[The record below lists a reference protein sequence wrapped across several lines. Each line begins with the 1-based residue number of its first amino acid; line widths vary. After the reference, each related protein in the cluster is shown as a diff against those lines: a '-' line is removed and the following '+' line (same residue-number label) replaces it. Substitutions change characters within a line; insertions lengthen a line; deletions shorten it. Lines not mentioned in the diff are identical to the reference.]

1 MGVLLDYSGEN
12 VEYKGKTY
20 RTDTSYDTVLLL
32 QRLYD
37 EENLDP
43 GDKINQALKMLTRN
57 RFKVWFLTDMEKAE
71 LLKKITQ
78 EKINLPP
85 RPKVGKQQ
93 KLMDFEADSEY
104 IYASFQQAYGIDLL
118 KERGRLQWK
127 RFCELLDGLPEKTKL
142 REVMR
147 IRAMEI
153 PEPTRYNQKERQNI
167 AELKAYYA
175 LPVKGVGG
183 QKGLDMLFSTLE
195 GVAIRGKK

>member
-20 RTDTSYDTVLLL
+20 RINTSYDTVLLL

-43 GDKINQALKMLTRN
+43 GDKINQALKMITRN
-57 RFKVWFLTDMEKAE
+57 PFKVWLLTDIEKAE
-71 LLKKITQ
+71 LLKKITE

-127 RFCELLDGLPEKTKL
+127 RFCDLLDGLPEKTKL

-147 IRAMEI
+147 IRAMEV

-167 AELKAYYA
+167 MELKAYYA
-175 LPVKGVGG
+175 LPIKGVGG
-183 QKGLDMLFSTLE
+183 QQGLDMLFSMLE
-195 GVAIRGKK
+195 GVAVREKK

>member
-20 RTDTSYDTVLLL
+20 RTNTSYDTVLLL

-43 GDKINQALKMLTRN
+43 GDKINQALKMITRN
-57 RFKVWFLTDMEKAE
+57 PFKVWLLTDMEKAE
-71 LLKKITQ
+71 LLKKITE

-85 RPKVGKQQ
+85 RPKVGKQE
-93 KLMDFEADSEY
+93 KLIDFEADSEY

-118 KERGRLQWK
+118 KERGKLQWK

-147 IRAMEI
+147 IRAMEV

-167 AELKAYYA
+167 MELKSYYA
-175 LPVKGVGG
+175 LPVKGIGG
-183 QKGLDMLFSTLE
+183 QKGLNMLFSTLKE
-195 GVAIRGKK
+195 MAE

>member
-1 MGVLLDYSGEN
+1 MGVLLDFSGEN
-12 VEYKGKTY
+12 VEYKGKMYKTN
-20 RTDTSYDTVLLL
+20 TSYDTVLLL
-32 QRLYD
+32 QKLYD

-43 GDKINQALKMLTRN
+43 GDKINQALKMLTKN
-57 RFKVWFLTDMEKAE
+57 PFKVWLLTDIEKAE
-71 LLKKITQ
+71 LLKKITE

-118 KERGRLQWK
+118 KERGKLQWK
-127 RFCELLDGLPEKTKL
+127 RFCELLDGLPDKTKL

-147 IRAMEI
+147 IRAMDV
-153 PEPTRYNQKERQNI
+153 PEPTKYNQKERQNI
-167 AELKAYYA
+167 MELKAYYA
-175 LPVKGVGG
+175 LPTKGVGG

-195 GVAIRGKK
+195 EMANG

>member
-1 MGVLLDYSGEN
+1 MGVLLDYSSEN
-12 VEYKGKTY
+12 IEYKGKAY

-32 QRLYD
+32 QKLYD
-37 EENLDP
+37 EENLDA

-57 RFKVWFLTDMEKAE
+57 RFKVWLLTDMEKAE
-71 LLKKITQ
+71 LLKKITE

-85 RPKVGKQQ
+85 RPKVGKQE

-118 KERGRLQWK
+118 KKRGKLQWK

-147 IRAMEI
+147 IRAMEV

-167 AELKAYYA
+167 MELKAYYA
-175 LPVKGVGG
+175 LPAKGTGG
-183 QKGLDMLFSTLE
+183 QKGLDMLFSTLKE
-195 GVAIRGKK
+195 MAEAE

>member
-12 VEYKGKTY
+12 VEYKGKMY
-20 RTDTSYDTVLLL
+20 RTTTSYDTVLLL
-32 QRLYD
+32 QKLYD

-43 GDKINQALKMLTRN
+43 GDKINQALKMLTKN
-57 RFKVWFLTDMEKAE
+57 PFKVWLLTDIEKAE
-71 LLKKITQ
+71 LLKKITE

-93 KLMDFEADSEY
+93 KLMDFDADSEY

-118 KERGRLQWK
+118 KERGKLQWK

-147 IRAMEI
+147 IRAMEV
-153 PEPTRYNQKERQNI
+153 PETTRYNQKERQNI
-167 AELKAYYA
+167 MELKAYYA
-175 LPVKGVGG
+175 LPIKGVGG
-183 QKGLDMLFSTLE
+183 QQGLDMLFSMLE
-195 GVAIRGKK
+195 GVAVREKK

>member
-12 VEYKGKTY
+12 VEYKGKAY

-32 QRLYD
+32 QKLYE
-37 EENLDP
+37 EENLNA

-57 RFKVWFLTDMEKAE
+57 PFKVWLLTDIEKAE
-71 LLKKITQ
+71 LLKKITA

-118 KERGRLQWK
+118 KERGKLQWK
-127 RFCELLDGLPEKTKL
+127 QFCELLDGLPEKTKL

-147 IRAMEI
+147 IRAMEV
-153 PEPTRYNQKERQNI
+153 PEPTRYNQKERENI
-167 AELKAYYA
+167 MELKAYYA
-175 LPVKGVGG
+175 LPVKGING
-183 QKGLDMLFSTLE
+183 QKGLDMLFSTLKE
-195 GVAIRGKK
+195 MAE